1 MPQQYTVRQG
11 DTLFNIAQRLLGDG
25 NRWHEI
31 TDQNGKTFTEEE
43 AKNLQPGVTV
53 TVPDN

>member
-1 MPQQYTVRQG
+1 MPQQYTVLQG
-11 DTLFNIAQRLLGDG
+11 DTLFNIAQRLLSDG
-25 NRWHEI
+25 SRWTEI